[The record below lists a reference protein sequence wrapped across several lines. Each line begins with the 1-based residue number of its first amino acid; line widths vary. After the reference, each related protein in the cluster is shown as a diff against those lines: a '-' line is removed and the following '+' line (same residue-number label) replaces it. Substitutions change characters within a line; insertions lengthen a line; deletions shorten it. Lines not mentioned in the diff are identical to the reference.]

1 MQGESTMI
9 QNKSLDIPHYLAIA
23 LMGISCHGEQQ
34 SAAVFVV
41 DGRGMR
47 VQHKGDGQ
55 EALYDEPYS
64 ANWTCTCSSV
74 DIHTLIH
81 SIYGIVSMYLLYYI
95 HRVEPTSWS
104 RRWD

>member
-1 MQGESTMI
+1 MI

-47 VQHKGDGQ
+47 VQHEGDGQ
-55 EALYDEPYS
+55 EALY
-64 ANWTCTCSSV
+64 
-74 DIHTLIH
+74 
-81 SIYGIVSMYLLYYI
+81 
-95 HRVEPTSWS
+95 
-104 RRWD
+104 